1 MVSPDS
7 SQWPT
12 VLVIDDEPVILR
24 TVRAALSP
32 DHQLL
37 EADTALKA
45 LEVSENFRGLIDLV
59 AADHTLKDATGQQV
73 VAQIRTARPKIR
85 VLYFSSYSR
94 DHPINDG
101 LPADAEILEKPFLP
115 RDLRGAI
122 FRLLRAQPDQSGAG
136 ASMYRNQPERAI
148 ESRNPECVER
158 LREEI
163 SLSRS
168 LFGGLFSASKLWN
181 WNKNRYE
188 HRLSVKYGIDD
199 VDDALRLVHYEALV
213 LWLGFSLRQQKGDV
227 AIYLQGT
234 TDPGSEVNR
243 LPELGK
249 AVLPQTAIEA
259 ERQLFLSELC
269 VIQMLLQYEL

>member
-1 MVSPDS
+1 MVPSDS
-7 SQWPT
+7 SQLPT

-24 TVRAALSP
+24 TVRATLSP

-45 LEVSENFRGLIDLV
+45 LEVSENFRGVIDLV
-59 AADHTLKDATGQQV
+59 VADHTLKDATGQQV
-73 VAQIRTARPKIR
+73 VAQIRTARPEIR
-85 VLYFSSYSR
+85 VLYFSTYSR
-94 DHPINDG
+94 DHLTNEG

-122 FRLLRAQPDQSGAG
+122 FRLLRAQPDQPGAG
-136 ASMYRNQPERAI
+136 DSVDRNRPECAI

-163 SLSRS
+163 FLSRS
-168 LFGGLFSASKLWN
+168 LFGRLFSASKLRN
-181 WNKNRYE
+181 WSKSRYE

-199 VDDALRLVHYEALV
+199 VDDAVRVVHHEALV
-213 LWLGFSLRQQKGDV
+213 LWLDFSLRQQKSDV
-227 AIYLQGT
+227 AIYLHGT
-234 TDPGSEVNR
+234 ADPGSEVKR
-243 LPELGK
+243 LPALGK

-259 ERQLFLSELC
+259 ERQLFLSDLS